1 MNLII
6 GGSSGL
12 GKSLAAYFAENEK
25 TLIVSRKKIK
35 SGNKNIVSIQL
46 DINNNNLNRLYKSIK
61 KEELSNIFFP
71 VGLAM
76 WSEDNLNLNY
86 KKSKRILDT
95 NFHSITKI
103 TNELIKKKKLKE
115 NCLICFCSS
124 ASTIL
129 PRHRQIIYCASK
141 TALNSY
147 YKSLKTTLCLK
158 NLNYRI
164 ANLILG
170 YMNTRMSKGI
180 KTPFKK
186 INPEV
191 IAKFLFINRQKLNG
205 IYYLP
210 KYWYLIKL
218 LVGMIPDNLL
228 QNITN
233 KL

>member
-71 VGLAM
+71 VGLTM

-103 TNELIKKKKLKE
+103 TNELIKKKSS
-115 NCLICFCSS
+115 NNWCQCFD
-124 ASTIL
+124 I
-129 PRHRQIIYCASK
+129 
-141 TALNSY
+141 
-147 YKSLKTTLCLK
+147 
-158 NLNYRI
+158 
-164 ANLILG
+164 
-170 YMNTRMSKGI
+170 
-180 KTPFKK
+180 
-186 INPEV
+186 
-191 IAKFLFINRQKLNG
+191 
-205 IYYLP
+205 
-210 KYWYLIKL
+210 
-218 LVGMIPDNLL
+218 
-228 QNITN
+228 
-233 KL
+233 